1 MLIEQDIL
9 PLIEDSQNNVENI
22 IAELF
27 SLSPNATIA
36 EKVVEARI
44 NSLVKEFLGNTSIS
58 SDVRYESLADNF
70 TGSEI
75 PARVTDVEAYINYLN
90 ENVIPHSIH
99 TSSPLYIGHMTSRL
113 PYFVAPLGKLMAALN
128 QNVVKVETSRAFTL
142 YERQSLAMIHR
153 LIYKHDD
160 DFYRQHTQHAEST
173 LGMLV
178 SGGTVANI
186 TALWCA
192 RNACLGRSGDFQGVE
207 QEGLA
212 AALDYH
218 GYKGAVVIGS
228 SLMHYSIEKAAD
240 VLGIGG
246 RNLLKVPADRK
257 NHIDL
262 QELRRVIEE
271 CRARRQ
277 CIIAIVGIAGTTE
290 TGAIDPLTDMAA
302 IAREAGAHFHVDAAW
317 GGPVLFSSIHRHK
330 LAGIALADSVT
341 IDGHKQLYLPV
352 GTGMV
357 VLRDPHLAKVIEK
370 HARYIVRAGSR
381 DLGRRAL
388 EGSRPGA
395 ALFLHAAF
403 HILGQEGYEYLIDEG
418 IRKAQYLASA
428 IQQRPEFELLSE
440 PETNILVYRYLPE
453 LLRERA
459 RKEELTLSENCEIN
473 IFNEHLQRTQRQRGN
488 SFVSRTTIHTTP
500 YGKDVPVVALRAVL
514 ANPQT
519 TEENIDAVLDEQ
531 VRIAAELSATATN
544 N

>member
-9 PLIEDSQNNVENI
+9 PLIEDSQNNAENI

-27 SLSPNATIA
+27 SFSPNANIA
-36 EKVVEARI
+36 ERVVEARI
-44 NSLVKEFLGNTSIS
+44 NRLVKEFLGNTSIS
-58 SDVRYESLADNF
+58 SDVEYESLADNF

-75 PARVTDVEAYINYLN
+75 PARFTDVEAYINYLN

-113 PYFVAPLGKLMAALN
+113 PYFVTPLGKLMAALN

-153 LIYKHDD
+153 LIYKHDE
-160 DFYRQHTQHAEST
+160 DFYQQHTQHAEST

-218 GYKGAVVIGS
+218 GYKGAVIIGS

-246 RNLLKVPADRK
+246 RNLLKVPADRN
-257 NHIDL
+257 NHVDL
-262 QELRRVIEE
+262 QGLRQVIEE

-290 TGAIDPLTDMAA
+290 TGAIDPLAEMAA
-302 IAREAGAHFHVDAAW
+302 IAREAGTHFHVDAAW
-317 GGPVLFSSIHRHK
+317 GGPVLFSSLHRHK

-341 IDGHKQLYLPV
+341 IDGHKQLYLPI

-357 VLRDPHLAKVIEK
+357 VLRNPHLAKVIEK

-381 DLGRRAL
+381 DLGRRSL

-403 HILGQEGYEYLIDEG
+403 HILGQEGYEYLINEG
-418 IRKAQYLASA
+418 IRKALYMAST

-453 LLRERA
+453 LLRESA
-459 RKEELTLSENCEIN
+459 RKEELTLSENYEIN
-473 IFNEHLQRTQRQRGN
+473 IFNEQLQRTQRRRGN

-500 YGKDVPVVALRAVL
+500 YGKDVPIVALRAVL

-519 TEENIDAVLDEQ
+519 TEENINTVLDEQ

>member
-1 MLIEQDIL
+1 MLIEKDIL
-9 PLIEDSQNNVENI
+9 PPTEDSQNNVENI

-27 SLSPNATIA
+27 SLSPNATIV

-44 NSLVKEFLGNTSIS
+44 NRLVKEFLGNISIS
-58 SDVRYESLADNF
+58 SEVEYDSLADNF

-75 PARVTDVEAYINYLN
+75 PAHFTDVEAYINYLG
-90 ENVIPHSIH
+90 EHVIPHSIH

-142 YERQSLAMIHR
+142 YERQALAMIHR
-153 LIYKHDD
+153 LIYKHEDE
-160 DFYRQHTQHAEST
+160 FYRQHTQHAEST

-192 RNACLGRSGDFQGVE
+192 RNSCLGRSGDFQGVE
-207 QEGLA
+207 QEGLV

-218 GYKGAVVIGS
+218 GYKGAVIIGS
-228 SLMHYSIEKAAD
+228 SLMHYSLEKAAD
-240 VLGIGG
+240 ALGIGG
-246 RNLLKVPADRK
+246 RNLIKVPVGRK

-262 QELRRVIEE
+262 QELREVIED
-271 CRARRQ
+271 CHARRQ
-277 CIIAIVGIAGTTE
+277 RIIAIVGIAGTTE
-290 TGAIDPLTDMAA
+290 TGAVDPLAEMAA
-302 IAREAGAHFHVDAAW
+302 IAREAGTHFHVDAAW
-317 GGPVLFSSIHRHK
+317 GGPVLFSARHRDK

-341 IDGHKQLYLPV
+341 IDGHKQLYLPI

-370 HARYIVRAGSR
+370 QARYIVRAGSH

-403 HILGQEGYEYLIDEG
+403 HILGHEGYEYLIDEG
-418 IRKAQYLASA
+418 IRKTLYMADA
-428 IQQRPEFELLSE
+428 IQQRPEFELLSD

-453 LLRERA
+453 SLRENA
-459 RKEELTLSENCEIN
+459 RKEELTLSENYEIN
-473 IFNEHLQRTQRQRGN
+473 IFNEQLQRTQRRRGN

-500 YGKDVPVVALRAVL
+500 YGKDVPIVALRAVL

-531 VRIAAELSATATN
+531 VRLAAELSAPASN